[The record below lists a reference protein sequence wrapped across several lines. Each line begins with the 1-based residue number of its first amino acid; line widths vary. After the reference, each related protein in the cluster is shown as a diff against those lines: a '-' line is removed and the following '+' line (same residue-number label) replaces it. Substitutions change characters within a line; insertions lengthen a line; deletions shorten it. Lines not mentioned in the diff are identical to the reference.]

1 MDIVL
6 RTTGLKKYY
15 GAGETQVKAL
25 NGVDLEIE
33 RETFTAITGAS
44 GSGKTTL
51 FNLIG
56 GLDTPTEGS
65 IEINGIRLSELAPPG
80 RPSYWRMIRRAIWTA
95 SPASPSPACCVR
107 PAASFIKPSS

>member
-65 IEINGIRLSELAPPG
+65 IEINGIPLSELAGDPAG
-80 RPSYWRMIRRAIWTA
+80 VFRR
-95 SPASPSPACCVR
+95 
-107 PAASFIKPSS
+107 